1 MPNDYIPK
9 GAISHNAKIAP
20 IMNAPQK
27 YYQKSE
33 MSRRLFPRRYNL
45 EGARMD
51 VNRSD
56 FLRSDGESS
65 ELQRR

>member
-1 MPNDYIPK
+1 
-9 GAISHNAKIAP
+9 
-20 IMNAPQK
+20 MNAPQK